1 MWQPP
6 AVPANEAERLVAL
19 EACGIMDTPP
29 DERFDRLTRL
39 AKRFYSADIAFL
51 GFIDEQQQ
59 WMKSMTAE
67 GLEPSIDRR
76 KTVCQLMLATGKPL
90 IVPDFRADPTFDGH
104 PVVPNI
110 PLRFYAGVPI
120 LLSPDLV
127 IGSLCVMRQQP
138 GTEHDFDIEPLQ
150 DLAAIVGDEIEMG
163 RLNTELTVQ
172 SRMDALTGLAN
183 RRSFDEALL
192 RAESR
197 CRRTGEP
204 LSLLM
209 IDIDHFKLLNDKLG
223 HQAGDEALQKVG
235 AVLAGVFHRKEDTVA
250 RYGGE
255 EFAAI
260 LPASSPEGALKMA
273 EKIRSE
279 LRAAEIVHPTRG
291 IVSISVGV
299 STQTGRAIE
308 REKLLGEADA
318 ALYEAKRQ
326 GRDRVVAADL
336 TLPAQ

>member
-6 AVPANEAERLVAL
+6 AVPDNEQERLIAL
-19 EACGIMDTPP
+19 EACGIMDTPQ

-51 GFIDEQQQ
+51 GFIDDTQQ
-59 WMKSMTAE
+59 WMKSMTAA
-67 GLEPSIDRR
+67 GLEPSIDRK
-76 KTVCQLMLATGKPL
+76 KTVCQMMLATGKPL
-90 IVPDFRADPTFDGH
+90 VVPDFRADPTFDGH

-120 LLSPDLV
+120 TLAPDLV
-127 IGSLCVMRQQP
+127 IGSLCVMREKP
-138 GTEHDFDIEPLQ
+138 GTKSDFDIEPLK
-150 DLAAIVGDEIEMG
+150 DLAAIVEDEIEMM

-183 RRSFDEALL
+183 RRSFDEALV

-204 LSLLM
+204 LSLLLL
-209 IDIDHFKLLNDKLG
+209 DIDHFKLLNDKMG
-223 HQAGDEALQKVG
+223 HQAGDEALKKVG
-235 AVLAGVFHRKEDTVA
+235 AVLGSVFHRKEDTVA

-260 LPASSPEGALKMA
+260 LPASSPEGAWVMA
-273 EKIRSE
+273 EHIRDA
-279 LRAAEIVHPTRG
+279 LRAAKIFHPTRG
-291 IVSISVGV
+291 IVSMSVGI
-299 STQTGRAIE
+299 STQIGRAIN
-308 REKLLGEADA
+308 REPLVAEADA

-336 TLPAQ
+336 LAQAE